1 MNDHILWK
9 ITKTVVISLVTIHS
23 FLHGFCWARV
33 ISPFSLLWNFI
44 RVISHFLNWG
54 KNVFLQQH
62 SGNCPFEV
70 TWCEN
75 KCGAKL
81 ERRFIGN
88 HTKNE
93 CHKRTVE
100 CKYCNRDFVAE
111 TLQVLFFIGN
121 WKKFRFHWFKII

>member
-1 MNDHILWK
+1 MCSYLPCHNLLIFHFACL
-9 ITKTVVISLVTIHS
+9 
-23 FLHGFCWARV
+23 ARV
-33 ISPFSLLWNFI
+33 ISLYCYFGILLELSPI
-44 RVISHFLNWG
+44 FLIG
-54 KNVFLQQH
+54 ENVFLQQH

-100 CKYCNRDFVAE
+100 CKYCNMDFVAE
-111 TLQVLFFIGN
+111 TLQVLIFIGN
-121 WKKFRFHWFKII
+121 FQKIRL